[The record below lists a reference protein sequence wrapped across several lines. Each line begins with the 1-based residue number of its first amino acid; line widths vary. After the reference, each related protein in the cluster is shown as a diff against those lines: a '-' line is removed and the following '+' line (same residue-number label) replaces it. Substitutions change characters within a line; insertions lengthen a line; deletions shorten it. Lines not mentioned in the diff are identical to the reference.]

1 MQHHRSDIGSI
12 AALIVVR
19 IVRRVIIL
27 RHTSLAVVHQR
38 HMALACWR
46 QKGPK
51 AHIIEVILARLQHS
65 GACRLWTTIWP
76 EHESPRSKKQERP
89 PVSWHGG
96 FSRATENCPPWWLQE
111 RSPAEGLAFHQNL
124 PQPTH
129 CNTASLSPVLH
140 RTCRLLNQRTA
151 MRIWH

>member
-96 FSRATENCPPWWLQE
+96 FRQSYRKLSALVAPGAQPGRRTGIPTRISRN
-111 RSPAEGLAFHQNL
+111 
-124 PQPTH
+124 QPTATPRH
-129 CNTASLSPVLH
+129 SHQFCIEPVGF
-140 RTCRLLNQRTA
+140 
-151 MRIWH
+151 